1 MFTIFNEAVMIVKDV
16 FNLELSKDENAT
28 PSKQGSV
35 CHKPSVADAFAVR
48 EILLE
53 KLPIEMVD
61 IIIDSAEYWPHTR
74 VALGQG
80 LPEIS
85 SQSNTSISI
94 VAGTNENCFLLRSY
108 PLGYIPKV
116 NEPSNVSFESKE
128 YPNISPRPGVTPDKT
143 PSTLELTRKT
153 ISQWTDESQT
163 RGEFPCRRIV
173 FTIKSHDQG
182 WGGSFGHRGTYQ
194 GSFTWFEVGKEK
206 MICVKDKIL
215 KGNVIDIGGDL
226 INLQDL
232 PQILLP
238 DSVLEVPERLEPV
251 RPVCTTQTLSPAIN
265 SLTVESSHLGEAPR
279 TEQRFFHPLLPDQN
293 ILQKNLTAIG
303 STKEHV
309 IVWSYDDDIDPE
321 SEAANELEKNG
332 RGCYTGNGSYVRSLR
347 PGDIVTVW
355 GKSRFNHWVNYVE
368 GLNIDVYWAV

>member
-1 MFTIFNEAVMIVKDV
+1 MFTIFNEAIMIVKDV
-16 FNLELSKDENAT
+16 FNLELSKDEDTT
-28 PSKQGSV
+28 PSKQRSV
-35 CHKPSVADAFAVR
+35 YHRPSVADALAVK
-48 EILLE
+48 EILLA
-53 KLPIEMVD
+53 KLPMEMVD
-61 IIIDSAEYWPHTR
+61 TIIDSAEYWPHTS
-74 VALGQG
+74 VALEQGQ
-80 LPEIS
+80 PENS
-85 SQSNTSISI
+85 SQNKTSISI

-116 NEPSNVSFESKE
+116 HDPSNISFESKE
-128 YPNISPRPGVTPDKT
+128 YPNITPRPGVTPDKT
-143 PSTLELTRKT
+143 SSTLELTRKT
-153 ISQWTDESQT
+153 LSQWTDESQT
-163 RGEFPCRRIV
+163 RGDFPCRRIV

-206 MICVKDKIL
+206 IICVKDKIL
-215 KGNVIDIGGDL
+215 EGKIIDNGGDL

-238 DSVLEVPERLEPV
+238 KSVLEVPESSESV
-251 RPVCTTQTLSPAIN
+251 RPVCTTQTLSPTIN
-265 SLTVESSHLGEAPR
+265 SLTTESSYLEEAPR
-279 TEQRFFHPLLPDQN
+279 TEQSFFHPLLPDQN

-309 IVWSYDDDIDPE
+309 VVWSYDDDINPK
-321 SEAANELEKNG
+321 SEAAIELEENG
-332 RGCYTGNGSYVRSLR
+332 RGCNTGNGSYVRSMR

-355 GKSRFNHWVNYVE
+355 GKSRFSQWVNYVE